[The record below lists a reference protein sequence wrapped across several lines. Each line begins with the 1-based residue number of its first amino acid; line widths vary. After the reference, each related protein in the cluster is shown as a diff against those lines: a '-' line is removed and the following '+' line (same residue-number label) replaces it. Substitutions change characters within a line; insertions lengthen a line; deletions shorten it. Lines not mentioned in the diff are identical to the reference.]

1 MDIFHGLM
9 AGFAIATT
17 LANLF
22 YAFFG
27 ALIGTFV
34 GIMPGLGASAT
45 IAILLPLT
53 FGMNPTSAIIMMTGV
68 YCGSKYG
75 GAVTSIMMNLP
86 GESSSVP
93 TCLDG
98 YPLAM
103 QGRAGPAMGM
113 AAISGFVAGT
123 VSVIGLTFLGPLLGT
138 LAIGFGPPEYFAMT
152 LLGLSLVTSLTGKS
166 VIKGMLGM
174 LLGLAISTVGADIMS
189 GSSRL
194 TFGRL
199 ELLDGIDFVTVTV
212 GLFALGEVF
221 LNIDKQVKFNLIEV
235 PKRLSEL
242 LPTVR
247 EIVQCIGTWVRSTI
261 IGFLVGVLP
270 GTGATVASF
279 LSYTVAK
286 NVSKTPEKFG
296 HGAMEGI
303 AAAESADN
311 AATGG
316 SMAPMLTLGI
326 PGSSA
331 TAMMMG
337 ALIMAGV
344 RPGPML
350 LTKSPEVFWGVVASM
365 YICNIML
372 LIINLPMIPLLVQFL
387 KVPYYIL
394 YIVIIAITSIGVYS
408 VDNSMFD
415 LWVMVLF
422 GVLGYV
428 FKKMDYPL
436 APCVLAVIL
445 GPFVE
450 RALRQSLIMSKG
462 SPAIFLN
469 RPVCFV
475 LLALAVLAFFAP
487 WLQEM
492 WLKRSRSRLAKI
504 LLQK

>member
-1 MDIFHGLM
+1 MDVLHDLLI
-9 AGFAIATT
+9 GFSVATS
-17 LANLF
+17 LSNLL

-45 IAILLPLT
+45 IAILLPLAV
-53 FGMNPTSAIIMMTGV
+53 GIDPTSAMIMMAGV

-113 AAISGFVAGT
+113 AAISGFVAVT
-123 VSVIGLTFLGPLLGT
+123 VSVIGLTFLGPFLGAV
-138 LAIGFGPPEYFAMT
+138 AINFGPPEYFTMT
-152 LLGLSLVTSLTGKS
+152 LLGLCLVTSLTGKS
-166 VIKGMLGM
+166 LLKGMLTM
-174 LLGLAISTVGADIMS
+174 LLGLAIATVGSDIMS

-194 TFGRL
+194 TFGWI
-199 ELLDGIDFVTVTV
+199 ELMDGIDFVTVTV

-221 LNIDKQVKFNLIEV
+221 LNIDKQIKFRLVDV
-235 PKRLSEL
+235 PKRLSQL
-242 LPTVR
+242 LPTGK
-247 EIVQCIGTWVRSTI
+247 EIVSCIGTWIRSTL
-261 IGFLVGVLP
+261 IGFLIGVLP
-270 GTGATVASF
+270 GTGASIASF
-279 LSYTVAK
+279 LSYSVAK
-286 NVSKTPEKFG
+286 NMSKHPEKFG
-296 HGAMEGI
+296 HGAIEGV

-344 RPGPML
+344 HPGPQL
-350 LTKSPEVFWGVVASM
+350 LAKNPQLFWGVVASM

-372 LIINLPMIPLLVQFL
+372 LIINLPMIPLLVQIL
-387 KVPYYIL
+387 RVPYYVI

-408 VDNSMFD
+408 VDSSVFD
-415 LWVMVLF
+415 LWLMLLF
-422 GVLGYV
+422 GLIGYL

-462 SPAIFLN
+462 SLAIFVS
-469 RPVCFV
+469 RPVSLV
-475 LLALAVLAFFAP
+475 LLMFAVLALFAP
-487 WLQEM
+487 WLQE
-492 WLKRSRSRLAKI
+492 WLLRRARSSIAAA
-504 LLQK
+504 